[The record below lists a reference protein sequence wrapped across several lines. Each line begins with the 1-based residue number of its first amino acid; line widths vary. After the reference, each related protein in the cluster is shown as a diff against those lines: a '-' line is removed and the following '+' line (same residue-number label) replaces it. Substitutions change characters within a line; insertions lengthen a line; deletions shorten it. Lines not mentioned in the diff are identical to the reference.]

1 MDLTLGA
8 DNILRLNIPVNDW
21 GPETG
26 EFLTLEW
33 L

>member
-21 GPETG
+21 GPETVQVVDN
-26 EFLTLEW
+26 F
-33 L
+33 